1 MFKGFTASLM
11 TYGPFVGIYFVAY
24 EKLKSIS
31 KTITNSKSEDELP
44 LIYFLIAGG
53 GAGAL
58 SAAVTCPLDVVKTR
72 IQIESKNTEE
82 YSSIRN
88 AFRTMVRNEGY
99 GAFWKGLTARITWI
113 APACAL
119 TLAACKYIDC
129 IIFILKI
136 LLINITR

>member
-1 MFKGFTASLM
+1 MHLVHPIWKDATLSKICHNRFSNSL
-11 TYGPFVGIYFVAY
+11 FQRCV
-24 EKLKSIS
+24 
-31 KTITNSKSEDELP
+31 
-44 LIYFLIAGG
+44 
-53 GAGAL
+53 
-58 SAAVTCPLDVVKTR
+58 LDVVKTR